1 MKTTLWLIKAQTN
14 LHVGNESTSNYGII
28 DKAIQ
33 RDALTGIPCINSSSL
48 KGAINEY
55 CCSKG
60 QDGRERMDPASR
72 KQIFGSDKKS
82 SESKASKGEAVFYD
96 AKLLFLPKQ
105 TDDANLYKYIT
116 SSNVLD
122 LLEERMKMFGVE
134 LKLDR
139 SPEALKIRFQLD
151 RPVEV
156 NDEDFASMCSD
167 NELPIIAR
175 NRLDDG
181 TSSNLWY
188 EQILPTKTALYA
200 ITQESH
206 EQLKAVLKDA
216 LVQIGANA
224 TIGYGYCKFTILK

>member
-1 MKTTLWLIKAQTN
+1 MNTTLWLIKAQTN

-33 RDALTGIPCINSSSL
+33 RDALTNIPCINSSSL

-60 QDGRERMDPASR
+60 VDENDRMDATTR

-82 SESKASKGEAVFYD
+82 SDGKASKGKAEFYD

-105 TDDANLYKYIT
+105 TNNADLYKYIT
-116 SSNVLD
+116 SSKVLD
-122 LLEERMKMFGVE
+122 LLVERMKMFKAE
-134 LKLDR
+134 LNLDR
-139 SPEALKIRFQLD
+139 NEEALQERFQLD
-151 RPVEV
+151 RTVEI
-156 NDEDFASMCSD
+156 NDEEFANLCSD
-167 NELPIIAR
+167 DELPIIAR

-188 EQILPTKTALYA
+188 EQILPAKTVLYA
-200 ITQESH
+200 ITREPN
-206 EQLKAVLKDA
+206 EQLTAVLDNA
-216 LVQIGANA
+216 IVQIGANA
-224 TIGYGYCKFTILK
+224 TIGYGYCKFTNLK